1 MVQCAALNCTVKSGQ
16 GFSVYLFPKEPH
28 LRKIWTVKLKRDN
41 FVPSDYTKLCERH
54 FEKGQFVMNPE
65 VAASV
70 GFRPKSKMLVNGAI
84 PTLFD
89 LSDPKD
95 KHGKWSLTQTQTSKP
110 SRKCS
115 VIEKRRRL
123 EVN

>member
-1 MVQCAALNCTVKSGQ
+1 MVQCAALKCTVKSGQ
-16 GFSVYLFPKEPH
+16 GLSMYLFPKEPH

-54 FEKGQFVMNPE
+54 FEKSQFVMNPE
-65 VAASV
+65 VVASV

-95 KHGKWSLTQTQTSKP
+95 KHGKRSLTQTQTSKP
-110 SRKCS
+110 SRKFS